1 MTRLLV
7 LIALAGAVA
16 LPVAQSGAPLG
27 SPRAAAARGGPLPDR
42 ETFLAEARKRLA
54 SNDLLQSRYSYR
66 VRVTEVRMN
75 PFGRIGTGPVEVY
88 EVYPV
93 VPGRLTY
100 RRLIERDGVRVSPAD
115 LQLADR
121 QFLARYAQWQREVA
135 REGQDERAARLERE
149 AAERQKDRA
158 RADETMR
165 LFDFTLER
173 RDTLDGAPMIVVR
186 FAPKPDAQPRSREG
200 RVASSFAGTAWV
212 HEHEYEV
219 MRVEAEAFSE
229 AVFGYGLI
237 ARLHKGAKALF
248 TRRKFGTAWLPLES
262 RVTGTGRALLVR
274 KIAFNYLREYSD
286 YRLFDPAD
294 LQSRLA
300 AAIGN
305 N

>member
-1 MTRLLV
+1 MTRLLA
-7 LIALAGAVA
+7 LIALAGAAA
-16 LPVAQSGAPLG
+16 LPVAQ
-27 SPRAAAARGGPLPDR
+27 PLPDR

-66 VRVTEVRMN
+66 ERVTDVRTN
-75 PFGRIGTGPVEVY
+75 PFGRIGTGPIEVY

-100 RRLIERDGVRVSPAD
+100 RRLMERDGVGVSPAD
-115 LQLADR
+115 LQQADR
-121 QFLARYAQWQREVA
+121 QFLARYTQWQRDVA
-135 REGQDERAARLERE
+135 REGRDERAARLERE

-158 RADETMR
+158 RANETMG

-173 RDTLDGAPMIVVR
+173 RDTLDGATVIVVR

-200 RVASSFAGTAWV
+200 RIASSFAGIAWV

-219 MRVEAEAFSE
+219 MRVEAEAVSE
-229 AVFGYGLI
+229 AVFGYGII

-248 TRRKFGTAWLPLES
+248 TRRKFGRAWLPVES
-262 RVTGTGRALLVR
+262 RVTGTGRAMVFR
-274 KIAFNYLREYSD
+274 KIAFNYLRQYSD
-286 YRLFDPAD
+286 YRLFDPAE

-300 AAIGN
+300 AATGN